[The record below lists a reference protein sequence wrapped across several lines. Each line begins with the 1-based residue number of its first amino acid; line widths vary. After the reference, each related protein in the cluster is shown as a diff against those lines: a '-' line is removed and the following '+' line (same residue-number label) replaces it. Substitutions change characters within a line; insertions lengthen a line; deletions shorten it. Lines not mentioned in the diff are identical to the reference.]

1 MRTNKGVSLLASSS
15 SLLPA
20 RFGDGG
26 SAGDLEG
33 ERGVS
38 MRQSSGA
45 GLPCQAEGCRG
56 GADGTVSG
64 ADRGLLEEERVSWR
78 EANPEDEEIQGR
90 VTDADEHEPCA
101 WEIDEVVGE
110 GVAAQH
116 A

>member
-1 MRTNKGVSLLASSS
+1 
-15 SLLPA
+15 
-20 RFGDGG
+20 
-26 SAGDLEG
+26 
-33 ERGVS
+33 